1 MNTPA
6 QNLLEKLILQQE
18 SANFVAP
25 SPLLLFE
32 YSNNVGLRVTA
43 ASGAATGNATQ
54 PNPRSRAQQQQQQ
67 QQAKAQDE
75 ADLYRRAQLRTPA
88 EDAQRLVF
96 GGPLL
101 FEYLSKE
108 ILKQKLAAS
117 KDTNPQK
124 SQRPSLVWIATTTR
138 DPPSWLMENPNQVS
152 IVDMSDIYCSFFDFD
167 DDTDGDSGADE
178 GKPHPLEAVFEQIKT
193 IVEENQSSS
202 TPIVLESSTPL
213 VQLYGFSP
221 VLQFIKKLQ
230 QSTPRSILLVPAV
243 TESMTA
249 PQHQKLEDLA
259 HTVFWLSNHTGQVEW
274 HVLRR
279 GIREQDSTVREVW
292 EFHLV
297 AEHRKEL
304 QHLHPLRVVV
314 GSSDAKEDDEDEA
327 PDQVNL
333 LEAMNPVLN
342 PEAKPPPVVPDVE
355 DSVSQVTARTKKIT
369 LKLEED
375 NIAKVAAPSE
385 QKPAHAA
392 ATAPRIFLQDDDPE
406 FEDYDEE
413 DPDDDLDI

>member
-1 MNTPA
+1 
-6 QNLLEKLILQQE
+6 
-18 SANFVAP
+18 
-25 SPLLLFE
+25 
-32 YSNNVGLRVTA
+32 
-43 ASGAATGNATQ
+43 
-54 PNPRSRAQQQQQQ
+54 
-67 QQAKAQDE
+67 
-75 ADLYRRAQLRTPA
+75 
-88 EDAQRLVF
+88 
-96 GGPLL
+96 
-101 FEYLSKE
+101 
-108 ILKQKLAAS
+108 
-117 KDTNPQK
+117 
-124 SQRPSLVWIATTTR
+124 
-138 DPPSWLMENPNQVS
+138 
-152 IVDMSDIYCSFFDFD
+152 
-167 DDTDGDSGADE
+167 
-178 GKPHPLEAVFEQIKT
+178 
-193 IVEENQSSS
+193 
-202 TPIVLESSTPL
+202 
-213 VQLYGFSP
+213 
-221 VLQFIKKLQ
+221 
-230 QSTPRSILLVPAV
+230 
-243 TESMTA
+243 
-249 PQHQKLEDLA
+249 
-259 HTVFWLSNHTGQVEW
+259 LSNHTGQVEW